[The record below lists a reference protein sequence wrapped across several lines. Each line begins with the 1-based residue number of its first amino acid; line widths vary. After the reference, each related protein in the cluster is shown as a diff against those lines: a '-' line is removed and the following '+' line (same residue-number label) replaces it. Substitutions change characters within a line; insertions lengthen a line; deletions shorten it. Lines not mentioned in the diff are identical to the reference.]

1 LKIGCGSDVEPIFA
15 VKWMV
20 FEPAESKLRLMRM
33 LLFNYFEA
41 CFAFILGKYCKNVYL
56 LSKY

>member
-1 LKIGCGSDVEPIFA
+1 MKIGCGSDVEPIFA

-33 LLFNYFEA
+33 LLFDYFEA
-41 CFAFILGKYCKNVYL
+41 CLAFILGKYCKYA
-56 LSKY
+56 